1 MGRDKKQYV
10 KSLRQQAYE
19 KLTSMQAFGESKRQ
33 AKKDGT
39 YKEKIFSYSTYDTYW
54 QHIKKYVSWC
64 EKEHPDVTT
73 LKKARKYVPEW
84 LAMRVS
90 GTDGNGKHLS
100 AWTIQTE
107 EASLNKLFHISP
119 DDPEHFKPPVRHRSD
134 IVRSRVE
141 VVRDSTFSVTNND
154 ALIRFAKCTG
164 ARRSVMEKLEGR
176 DYFTKEMI
184 REKIASYMAKDK
196 LTDAERKDLKALKE
210 AMEFFPD
217 QSDFVHHRNDKGGR
231 SRYAPIIGP
240 EKDKAMVI
248 ERFRET
254 APNQK
259 VWYYVNSHADIHS
272 YRADYSTRVYKLYAR
287 DIKDI
292 PYDRINK
299 GLGYKYQSGVYRCKG
314 DEKGK
319 VLDQAAM
326 VKTTRALGHTR
337 IDVIAG
343 HYLRAL

>member
-1 MGRDKKQYV
+1 MEYT
-10 KSLRQQAYE
+10 LR
-19 KLTSMQAFGESKRQ
+19 
-33 AKKDGT
+33 
-39 YKEKIFSYSTYDTYW
+39 
-54 QHIKKYVSWC
+54 
-64 EKEHPDVTT
+64 HPEIHPVNDHV
-73 LKKARKYVPEW
+73 W
-84 LAMRVS
+84 L
-90 GTDGNGKHLS
+90 
-100 AWTIQTE
+100 
-107 EASLNKLFHISP
+107 LN
-119 DDPEHFKPPVRHRSD
+119 DEYNCACYGV
-134 IVRSRVE
+134 
-141 VVRDSTFSVTNND
+141 
-154 ALIRFAKCTG
+154 AG
-164 ARRSVMEKLEGR
+164 A
-176 DYFTKEMI
+176 
-184 REKIASYMAKDK
+184 
-196 LTDAERKDLKALKE
+196 
-210 AMEFFPD
+210 
-217 QSDFVHHRNDKGGR
+217 
-231 SRYAPIIGP
+231 
-240 EKDKAMVI
+240 DKAMVI

-319 VLDQAAM
+319 VLDRAAM